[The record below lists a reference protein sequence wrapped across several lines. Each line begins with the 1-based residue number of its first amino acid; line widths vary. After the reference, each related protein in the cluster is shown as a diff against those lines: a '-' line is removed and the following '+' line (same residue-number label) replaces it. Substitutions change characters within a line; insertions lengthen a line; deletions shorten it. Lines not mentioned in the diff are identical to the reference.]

1 MMTRTG
7 KIAPKTGETYYHQ
20 VYELVSMIPKG
31 QVATYGQI
39 ADYIAG
45 CTPRM
50 VGYALFH
57 LNASTRVPWQRVI
70 NAKGEISPRP
80 GEGGSGSQ
88 RELLEAEGVAF
99 DVFGKTDLKR
109 YRWGGP
115 PLKWLMARGLL

>member
-1 MMTRTG
+1 MNPTNKTP
-7 KIAPKTGETYYHQ
+7 PKSGETYYHQ
-20 VYELVSMIPKG
+20 VYELASMIPRGK
-31 QVATYGQI
+31 VATYGQI

-57 LNASTRVPWQRVI
+57 LDTGTRVPWQRVI

-80 GEGGSGSQ
+80 GAGGSSLQ
-88 RELLEAEGVAF
+88 RELLEAEGVDF
-99 DVFGKTDLKR
+99 DVLGKTDLKR

-115 PLKWLMARGLL
+115 PPKWLMARGLL